1 MSQPPVPQA
10 DPFVPPKKGH
20 ALELVL
26 GAVIGGVDVV
36 ITGVLGLMMSANIAN
51 GVWGFAPLVVGLL
64 IPLVLLLNASTRWW
78 GVGILI
84 GYFLTLIVLGG
95 ACVAIIA
102 SFSG

>member
-1 MSQPPVPQA
+1 MSQPPVPQPDA
-10 DPFVPPKKGH
+10 FVPPKKGH
-20 ALELVL
+20 ALELVV

-36 ITGVLGLMMSANIAN
+36 VTGALGLVMSANIAN
-51 GVWGFAPLVVGLL
+51 GAWGFAPLVVGLL
-64 IPLVLLLNASTRWW
+64 IPLALLLDASTRWW

-84 GYFLTLIVLGG
+84 GYFVALIVLGG

>member
-1 MSQPPVPQA
+1 MSQPPVPPA
-10 DPFVPPKKGH
+10 EPFVPPRKGH

-36 ITGVLGLMMSANIAN
+36 ITGVLGLVMSANFAN
-51 GVWGFAPLVVGLL
+51 GAWGFAPLVVGLL
-64 IPLVLLLNASTRWW
+64 IPSALLLNEATRWW

-84 GYFLTLIVLGG
+84 GYFLSLIVLGG

>member
-1 MSQPPVPQA
+1 MSQPPVPQPDA
-10 DPFVPPKKGH
+10 FVPPKKGH
-20 ALELVL
+20 ALELVV

-36 ITGVLGLMMSANIAN
+36 VTGALGLVISANIAN
-51 GVWGFAPLVVGLL
+51 GAWGFAPLVVGLL
-64 IPLVLLLNASTRWW
+64 IPLALLLDASTRWW

-84 GYFLTLIVLGG
+84 GYFVALIVLGG

>member
-1 MSQPPVPQA
+1 VSQPPVPSA
-10 DPFVPPKKGH
+10 DPFVPPEKGH

-26 GAVIGGVDVV
+26 GGVIGGVDVV
-36 ITGVLGLMMSANIAN
+36 ITGGLGLVMSANIAN
-51 GVWGFAPLVVGLL
+51 GALGFAPLVVGLL
-64 IPLVLLLNASTRWW
+64 IPLVLLSNDSTRWW